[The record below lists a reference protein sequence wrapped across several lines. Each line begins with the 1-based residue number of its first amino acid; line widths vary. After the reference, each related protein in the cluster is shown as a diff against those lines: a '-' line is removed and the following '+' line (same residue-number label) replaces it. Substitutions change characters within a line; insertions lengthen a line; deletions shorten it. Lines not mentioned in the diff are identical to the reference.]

1 MNLKYAFMKIVLI
14 FMSYSMHA
22 QHNQPTKV
30 VPIKIGDTL
39 PNLVLQDFMGAPS
52 KICRLS
58 AYRGKPLLIDF
69 WATWCAPCREDIPKL
84 NAWHQQYG
92 PRGLVI
98 VGVTRERA
106 EKVEPFLKK
115 VSMLYTIG
123 LEQKVVLSDALK
135 IKGLP
140 YAIFVSRSG
149 KIVWRGQPE
158 DISEQLIESLLKE

>member
-69 WATWCAPCREDIPKL
+69 WATWCGSCIAAYPRVERIKNETGNGFAVLPVTYESAAPVTKFYERRKKIAKDSALP
-84 NAWHQQYG
+84 
-92 PRGLVI
+92 
-98 VGVTRERA
+98 VGIINDKITLL
-106 EKVEPFLKK
+106 PFYDAIHSKK
-115 VSMLYTIG
+115 EINP
-123 LEQKVVLSDALK
+123 D
-135 IKGLP
+135 
-140 YAIFVSRSG
+140 
-149 KIVWRGQPE
+149 
-158 DISEQLIESLLKE
+158 LLKLVEILSY